1 MARVVWTWGTPMTSW
16 MIFPAQRPG
25 QGYGHHGCHSSL
37 WKPGSQGGWHR
48 WWISRDSR
56 HFMKS
61 HNPCHDTHTHICIYI
76 YNYLFLYIYNVILY
90 RTCSYYPFVMHNS
103 HTSSGPMLR
112 GSTRFCGLGCLQF
125 GDGRS
130 RKHDKNDS
138 VVVVVVV
145 VVVVLV
151 LVVVVVVVFFSPM
164 FSHLTLM

>member
-1 MARVVWTWGTPMTSW
+1 M
-16 MIFPAQRPG
+16 
-25 QGYGHHGCHSSL
+25 Y
-37 WKPGSQGGWHR
+37 
-48 WWISRDSR
+48 
-56 HFMKS
+56 
-61 HNPCHDTHTHICIYI
+61 IYI
-76 YNYLFLYIYNVILY
+76 YNYLFLYIYIYNVILY

-151 LVVVVVVVFFSPM
+151 LVVVVVVVVFFPHVFPFDSDVNINYIQLLIAQICIL
-164 FSHLTLM
+164 S